1 MHTHIYKSL
10 LVETFAVKKLMKE
23 PDQSLFQATGFSGL
37 DGNLINSKRN
47 MSVLEKEL
55 NIIVQLYKLT

>member
-1 MHTHIYKSL
+1 MYIYKSL
-10 LVETFAVKKLMKE
+10 LVETFAVKKLTKQ
-23 PDQSLFQATGFSGL
+23 PDQSLSQATGFSGL